1 MDFET
6 KLLERQQLG
15 FKRGF
20 KKGLQQ
26 GRQQTIVNNIIKQL
40 KAIGYKSKDAY
51 SFVKKLN
58 SGLSDDT
65 LHDIVAKYYK

>member
-15 FKRGF
+15 FKQGF

-26 GRQQTIVNNIIKQL
+26 RRQQALVNNIIKQL
-40 KAIGYKSKDAY
+40 KAIGYNSKDAY
-51 SFVKKLN
+51 SFVKKLK
-58 SGLSDDT
+58 SVD
-65 LHDIVAKYYK
+65 

>member
-15 FKRGF
+15 FKQGF

-26 GRQQTIVNNIIKQL
+26 GRQQALVNNIIKQL
-40 KAIGYKSKDAY
+40 KAIGYNSKDAY
-51 SFVKKLN
+51 SFVKKLK
-58 SGLSDDT
+58 SVD
-65 LHDIVAKYYK
+65 